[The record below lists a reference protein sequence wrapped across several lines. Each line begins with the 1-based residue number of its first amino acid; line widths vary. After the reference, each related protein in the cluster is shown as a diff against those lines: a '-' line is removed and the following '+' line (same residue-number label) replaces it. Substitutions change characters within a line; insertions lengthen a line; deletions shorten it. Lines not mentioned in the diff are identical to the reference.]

1 MIERLFPDPLAQ
13 PHLCGG
19 PLASYVDGFAAQ
31 LAIQGYV
38 DSTAKEKLRLVAH
51 LSRWLQRHDLPLAA
65 LDEECVRQFLA
76 DPGRTQLRR
85 VDAPTCRML
94 LDYLRELGSI
104 PPPTEVIGDTP
115 LRCIESGFAHYLV
128 AERGLS
134 AATVINYSPTV
145 HRFLEERFGTGEVKL
160 DEISPRDVHRFLLRH
175 APRVSRGRPS

>member
-65 LDEECVRQFLA
+65 LDEERVRQFLV
-76 DPGRTQLRR
+76 DPGW
-85 VDAPTCRML
+85 
-94 LDYLRELGSI
+94 
-104 PPPTEVIGDTP
+104 TP
-115 LRCIESGFAHYLV
+115 LRPRRGEDRMAMPVGSSSSQQPTLNQWVRILARLCFLYFFSRKRRRSG
-128 AERGLS
+128 RGM
-134 AATVINYSPTV
+134 
-145 HRFLEERFGTGEVKL
+145 
-160 DEISPRDVHRFLLRH
+160 LL
-175 APRVSRGRPS
+175 